1 MKKSLQLVGALV
13 FAACSHPAAQA
24 ADKSAGGACFDARR
38 PDYGDVLA
46 CYRKE
51 QAQFPVQYSKTASVV
66 SEGVEKRS
74 YKLESQ
80 TWEPGFVVGPGKW
93 THEVDIF
100 IPENTLSKRALLVIN
115 NGVNAGETTPAQ
127 LPTDFPE
134 QVLRAIAQKTRT
146 IVISVSN
153 TPNQYLTY
161 QDDTRGRREDDSVA
175 HSWKLFME
183 APATRP
189 YASLHVPTMEAAVK
203 AMDLAEIELG
213 QWGIRRFIAAG
224 TSKRGW
230 AAWHTAIVDRR
241 VDAIVPFVFD
251 GLNTKKMLEHT
262 FKVYGG
268 HWPLALKP
276 YVAEGIMERLQ
287 TREFRQLMEIEDPL
301 RYLDTPYAHRLAIP
315 KYIVNASG
323 DDFFVPD
330 NANLYFD
337 KLPGVKT
344 LRVAPNSNHYG
355 IKGFTENSLV
365 PFTNR
370 LQNAVRMP
378 RLLADIDEDEGA
390 KSLNVRFSEAPVRL
404 LKWVAHNPLARDF
417 RYACGV
423 RYVATAIELPADE
436 REVRSAIDTP
446 AEGWGATFIEAQFAD
461 GFTASTPVYIFGEK
475 TYPDGAPPS
484 PAPGCETLPAAG
496 M

>member
-1 MKKSLQLVGALV
+1 MKNNIKLVCALA
-13 FAACSHPAAQA
+13 FAASSCTAAHA
-24 ADKSAGGACFDARR
+24 GADKSGPGECLDARR
-38 PDYGDVLA
+38 TDFSDVLA

-51 QAQFPVQYSKTASVV
+51 QANLPVQYTRSASTVT
-66 SEGVEKRS
+66 EGVEKRT

-80 TWEPGFVVGPGKW
+80 NWTPGFVVSPETW
-93 THEVDIF
+93 SHEVDIY
-100 IPENTLSKRALLVIN
+100 IPENTLSHRALLVIN
-115 NGVNAGETTPAQ
+115 NGINAGGAVPGQA
-127 LPTDFPE
+127 PTDFPE
-134 QVLRAIAQKTRT
+134 QVLRSVAQKTRT

-153 TPNQYLTY
+153 APNQYLTY

-175 HSWKLFME
+175 HSWKLFLDAPE
-183 APATRP
+183 ARP
-189 YASLHVPTMEAAVK
+189 YASLHVPTMETAVK
-203 AMDLAEIELG
+203 AMDLAEIELRR
-213 QWGIRRFIAAG
+213 WGIRRFIAAG

-268 HWPLALKP
+268 HWPLALTP

-287 TREFRQLMEIEDPL
+287 TKEFRKLMDIEDPL
-301 RYLDTPYAHRLAIP
+301 RYLNTSYAHRLAIP

-323 DDFFVPD
+323 DDFFTPD
-330 NANLYFD
+330 NAKLYFD

-370 LQNAVRMP
+370 LQQSIRMP
-378 RLLADIDEDEGA
+378 KLVAEVDHDDGA
-390 KSLNVRFSEAPVRL
+390 SILNVRFSETPVRL
-404 LKWVAHNPLARDF
+404 VKWVAHNPLSRDF
-417 RYACGV
+417 RYACGI
-423 RYVATAIELPADE
+423 RYVASSIEMEQDE
-436 REVRSAIDTP
+436 RELRTTIDKP
-446 AEGWGATFIEAQFAD
+446 AQGWGAMFVEAHFAD
-461 GFTASTPVYIFGEK
+461 GFTASTPVYISPEK
-475 TYPDGAPPS
+475 AYPDSAPPS
-484 PAPGCETLPAAG
+484 SGAGCETLP
-496 M
+496 